1 MMAHLLQV
9 HDGVPLI
16 MKMTSV
22 PLFIGSVV
30 TAHFVY
36 YDRSVR
42 KRAPTQTGAGDEID
56 PNETPLGKGEAVDTG
71 SDVGSV

>member
-1 MMAHLLQV
+1 MLTHLVQAH
-9 HDGVPLI
+9 DKVPLI

-22 PLFIGSVV
+22 ALFIGSVI

-42 KRAPTQTGAGDEID
+42 KRAPTETGADL
-56 PNETPLGKGEAVDTG
+56 ETDLNGMAPGKGDGADSG